1 MDQSFLWD
9 AVSPLDGRYESR
21 LRELKPL
28 VSEAGLIRYRVKVE
42 AAWLLAL
49 SEEPQMDWTP
59 STKVLQVLRQYA
71 EQVPAGLVERV
82 KAWEAS
88 TNHDVKAV
96 EYALRDV
103 LLESGATPRDLSM
116 IHFACTSEDI
126 NNLSYSLMLKDT
138 RDQVLLPWINHVIE
152 SLTLMT
158 ENLASLPMLSRTHG
172 QTASPTTLGKELAVF
187 AYRLQ
192 RQRLQLLNAR
202 FDGKMSGAV
211 GNYNAHRAA
220 FQDLDWPSFAKKF
233 IESRLGL
240 DHNPLTTQIE
250 NHDGFVEYCDILRRL
265 ATVSIDLCRDMWGY
279 ISIGYFKQTLK
290 PGEVGS
296 STMPHKVNPIDFEN
310 AEGNFG
316 LAISFA
322 NHFGDKLPISR
333 WQRDLSDSTVLRSF
347 GSFAGHL
354 LLALKSLHKGLSKV
368 TVDTERLARDLEDS
382 YEVLGEAVQTI
393 MRRRGIPDA
402 YERLKTATRG
412 QPVTPQSLKDLI
424 ASIPE
429 LKPEDRLYLESL
441 TPSSYTGLASRLA
454 QEWVVVWRREASHKR
469 GKESE
474 T

>member
-1 MDQSFLWD
+1 
-9 AVSPLDGRYESR
+9 
-21 LRELKPL
+21 
-28 VSEAGLIRYRVKVE
+28 
-42 AAWLLAL
+42 
-49 SEEPQMDWTP
+49 
-59 STKVLQVLRQYA
+59 
-71 EQVPAGLVERV
+71 
-82 KAWEAS
+82 
-88 TNHDVKAV
+88 
-96 EYALRDV
+96 
-103 LLESGATPRDLSM
+103 M

-126 NNLSYSLMLKDT
+126 NNLSYSLMLKET
-138 RDQVLLPWINHVIE
+138 RDLVLLPWIENVIE
-152 SLTLMT
+152 SLTQMT
-158 ENLASLPMLSRTHG
+158 ENMASLPMLARTHG

-187 AYRLQ
+187 AHRLQ
-192 RQRLQLLNAR
+192 RQRLQLLGAR

-211 GNYNAHRAA
+211 GNYNAHQAA
-220 FQDLDWPSFAKKF
+220 YPDLDWPAFSKHF
-233 IESRLGL
+233 IETRLGL
-240 DHNPLTTQIE
+240 HHNPLTTQIE

-368 TVDTERLARDLEDS
+368 TVDAHRLAKDLDDS

-402 YERLKTATRG
+402 YERLKVATRG
-412 QPVTPQSLKDLI
+412 QAVSSQSLKNLI
-424 ASIPE
+424 QSFICLLRLNQEPICLRA
-429 LKPEDRLYLESL
+429 LKWQRQLQVHLEN
-441 TPSSYTGLASRLA
+441 T
-454 QEWVVVWRREASHKR
+454 REHS
-469 GKESE
+469 
-474 T
+474 